1 MRSKAVSLLLALAAT
16 APSLS
21 ATAANDAN
29 IPFETVT
36 VYAGHGIDHDL
47 PQIPGAMMR
56 GRWRWQES
64 YFAGA
69 GFGNVRGTLGQ
80 SFDSLRGTMFANVR
94 HGYEIVVLKH
104 HGMQS
109 NAEVGAAYALRTPD
123 LHAGPLG
130 VNFSAGGGLSYA
142 IGNPTYEDGPEDDP
156 ARRYRLQALMLFEL
170 EWHLRGFE
178 HLAITTRVHHR
189 CGVYGLIAPRH
200 VGSNF
205 LVAGVRYSF

>member
-1 MRSKAVSLLLALAAT
+1 MRSNAVSLLLAPVAT
-16 APSLS
+16 ALPLF
-21 ATAANDAN
+21 AFAANDSDT
-29 IPFETVT
+29 PSDTVSI
-36 VYAGHGIDHDL
+36 YAGHGIDHDL
-47 PQIPGAMMR
+47 PQIPGAMIR
-56 GRWRWQES
+56 GRWRWQDS

-69 GFGNVRGTLGQ
+69 GFGHVRGTLGQ
-80 SFDSLRGTMFANVR
+80 SFDSLHGTMFANVR

-109 NAEVGAAYALRTPD
+109 NAEVGAAYTLRTPD
-123 LHAGPLG
+123 LHAGPVG
-130 VNFSAGGGLSYA
+130 VNFSTGGGLSYA

-156 ARRYRLQALMLFEL
+156 ARRYRLQALVLFEL
-170 EWHLRGFE
+170 EWHLRGVE
-178 HLAITTRVHHR
+178 NLAIVTRVHHR